1 MTENNISL
9 IVYDCDGVIINSKKA
24 VFAYYD
30 IICEKFNLKKFNW
43 NNKKLVSDA
52 MMKTSE
58 EMLFFLSDDDQQY
71 REMLD
76 CSKNIDFKQFINLIE
91 LEPYIRE
98 TVDQLNQNGY
108 KLAIF
113 TNRGYSLYYLL
124 FFFSMKKYFDF
135 IVTSKDVSRPKP
147 YPDGLLKIISHF
159 DTNNQNV
166 LFIGDS
172 DSDYMAADN
181 ANISFIGYKNSFNGA
196 SSIKSHSEIFNYL

>member
-43 NNKKLVSDA
+43 NNKKLVLDA

-58 EMLFFLSDDDQQY
+58 EMLSFLSEDDQQY
-71 REMLD
+71 SEMLD

-91 LEPYIRE
+91 LEPYIKE

-135 IVTSKDVSRPKP
+135 IVTSKDVRRPKP

-159 DTNNQNV
+159 DTSNQNV

-172 DSDYMAADN
+172 DGDYMAAEN
-181 ANISFIGYKNSFNGA
+181 AHIPFIGYKNSFDGT
-196 SSIKSHSEIFNYL
+196 SSIESHSEIFDYL